1 MPDSIKMASAEE
13 DASKPETNLSPSVSV
28 HKVQVVSPFIAESG
42 TSSLP
47 GNEDQQVS
55 HRFLSPNS

>member
-47 GNEDQQVS
+47 ENEDQQVS
-55 HRFLSPNS
+55 HRF